1 MNDRASAVTLAAIG
15 DIAEVRPGLSTGERL
30 EHKDGATWQVILS
43 RHLVPGQ
50 PYRFTDADRFTID
63 PERDAARY
71 RVHVGDVLFMSRGTR
86 NVASWIKS
94 IPEDSVAPVSLYPA
108 SRTSRRTGLPDV
120 VAQSPVAQRTI
131 ADIRTGAGTPIVQ
144 RKSFA
149 ELQLPLPLAEQRII
163 AQLGQAMTQ
172 ERVVLEQLAAA
183 TERLHLL
190 TSDHIAR
197 DLLARV
203 EPTMT
208 SNEVS
213 RVDQQEINDI
223 LWRACDTFRGRSI
236 RRSTRTT
243 CGDALPQ
250 VRERQLGRQARELAK
265 YGVTRCG

>member
-94 IPEDSVAPVSLYPA
+94 IPEDSVAPVSFYILRPGPA
-108 SRTSRRTGLPDV
+108 VEPGYLTWWLN
-120 VAQSPVAQRTI
+120 QPVAQRTI

-149 ELQLPLPLAEQRII
+149 ELQLPLPTLAEQRII

-203 EPTMT
+203 EPHDD
-208 SNEVS
+208 E
-213 RVDQQEINDI
+213 
-223 LWRACDTFRGRSI
+223 
-236 RRSTRTT
+236 
-243 CGDALPQ
+243 
-250 VRERQLGRQARELAK
+250 
-265 YGVTRCG
+265 

>member
-1 MNDRASAVTLAAIG
+1 M
-15 DIAEVRPGLSTGERL
+15 IAEVRPGLSTGERL

-94 IPEDSVAPVSLYPA
+94 IPEDSVAPVSFYILRPGPA
-108 SRTSRRTGLPDV
+108 VEPGYLTWWLN
-120 VAQSPVAQRTI
+120 QPVAQRTI

-149 ELQLPLPLAEQRII
+149 ELQLPLPTLAEQRII

-172 ERVVLEQLAAA
+172 ERVVLDQLAAA

-203 EPTMT
+203 EPHDD
-208 SNEVS
+208 E
-213 RVDQQEINDI
+213 
-223 LWRACDTFRGRSI
+223 
-236 RRSTRTT
+236 
-243 CGDALPQ
+243 
-250 VRERQLGRQARELAK
+250 
-265 YGVTRCG
+265 

>member
-1 MNDRASAVTLAAIG
+1 VNDRASAVTLAAIG

-94 IPEDSVAPVSLYPA
+94 IPEDSVAPVSFYILRPGPA
-108 SRTSRRTGLPDV
+108 VEPGYLTWWLN
-120 VAQSPVAQRTI
+120 QPVAQRTI
-131 ADIRTGAGTPIVQ
+131 ADICTGAGTPIVQ

-149 ELQLPLPLAEQRII
+149 ELQLPLPTLAEQRII

-203 EPTMT
+203 EPHDD
-208 SNEVS
+208 E
-213 RVDQQEINDI
+213 
-223 LWRACDTFRGRSI
+223 
-236 RRSTRTT
+236 
-243 CGDALPQ
+243 
-250 VRERQLGRQARELAK
+250 
-265 YGVTRCG
+265 

>member
-1 MNDRASAVTLAAIG
+1 VNDRASAVTLAAIG

-94 IPEDSVAPVSLYPA
+94 IPEDSVAPVSFYILRPGPA
-108 SRTSRRTGLPDV
+108 VEPGYLTWWLN
-120 VAQSPVAQRTI
+120 QPVAQRTI

-149 ELQLPLPLAEQRII
+149 ELQLPLPTLAEQRII

-203 EPTMT
+203 EPHDD
-208 SNEVS
+208 E
-213 RVDQQEINDI
+213 
-223 LWRACDTFRGRSI
+223 
-236 RRSTRTT
+236 
-243 CGDALPQ
+243 
-250 VRERQLGRQARELAK
+250 
-265 YGVTRCG
+265 